1 MRVALILYGQPRDYL
16 SGYNTIKQYCNSQEN
31 VVFDCFYHCWTLKP
45 GDRYSVSP
53 WRTIVGSLQID
64 QSVPKHLLELYNPKG
79 YEYEEQRHFYPYE
92 YKNTQAY
99 SNTTGAKVLNMSNT
113 LSQLYSRNRSR
124 DIFYKYIETTGSTY
138 DYVIS
143 TRFDIR
149 TMPSL
154 NICQMERS
162 KTYVSDKHLPRL
174 ILPDICMITS
184 TEKYLMLFNLYK
196 ELDQVLDNREVIY
209 ALARLGE
216 QLDINPEELLFANYI
231 RQFKN
236 LGDISYFSGG
246 LVE

>member
-1 MRVALILYGQPRDYL
+1 
-16 SGYNTIKQYCNSQEN
+16 
-31 VVFDCFYHCWTLKP
+31 
-45 GDRYSVSP
+45 
-53 WRTIVGSLQID
+53 
-64 QSVPKHLLELYNPKG
+64 
-79 YEYEEQRHFYPYE
+79 
-92 YKNTQAY
+92 
-99 SNTTGAKVLNMSNT
+99 
-113 LSQLYSRNRSR
+113 
-124 DIFYKYIETTGSTY
+124 
-138 DYVIS
+138 
-143 TRFDIR
+143 
-149 TMPSL
+149 
-154 NICQMERS
+154 MERS